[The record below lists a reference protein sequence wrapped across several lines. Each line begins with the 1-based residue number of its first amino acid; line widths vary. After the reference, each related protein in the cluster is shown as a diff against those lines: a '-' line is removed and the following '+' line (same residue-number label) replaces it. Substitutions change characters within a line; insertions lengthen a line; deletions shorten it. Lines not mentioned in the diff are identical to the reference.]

1 MKASGLQGV
10 ERDVRAVIIGGS
22 AGATAVVR
30 EILGLLTPAFPVPIA
45 IVQHLHAED
54 DGLMVENLGRATRMP
69 VVEVQDKMPALPGR
83 VHVAPAD
90 YHMLVERGGAFAL
103 SVDEPVMWCRPS
115 IDVFFHSAAL
125 VWGAGLLA
133 IVLSGANEDGAA
145 GLLSV
150 KSRGGQALVQDPAT
164 AQFPKMPAAAMAL
177 AGLDGGM
184 SPAQIAVLLERLER
198 RGRRGKNA

>member
-1 MKASGLQGV
+1 MKASGLQGG

-22 AGATAVVR
+22 AGATGIIR
-30 EILGLLTPAFPVPIA
+30 QILGQLTPAFPVPIA

-54 DGLMVENLGRATRMP
+54 GGLMVENLGRAISMQ
-69 VVEVQDKMPALPGR
+69 VVEVEDKMPALPGR

-90 YHMLVERGGAFAL
+90 YHMLVERGGVFAL
-103 SVDEPVMWCRPS
+103 SVDDPVMWCRPS
-115 IDVFFHSAAL
+115 IDVFFQSAAL
-125 VWGAGLLA
+125 VWRSGLLA

-150 KSRGGQALVQDPAT
+150 QSRGGQVVVQDPAT
-164 AQFPKMPAAAMAL
+164 AQFPRMPSAAMAQ

-184 SPAQIAVLLERLER
+184 SPCQIAALLERMEW
-198 RGRRGKNA
+198 RGRSGRDA